1 VPYFRELWADTR
13 KTLTAAPDALI
24 IASVASLAFIL
35 GRYLR
40 VDLGWLGPQYRG
52 AGLYVWRGLVYLVVP
67 LLSLPLLRLTPA
79 AVGFS
84 LRNPG
89 RWLRDIGLLYV
100 LMLPL
105 VVWAAFQP
113 SFQRAYPYFTFERLG
128 LWPFAVG
135 LGVRFAGMFCWEFIL
150 RGYLLFGLERR
161 VGAAAAVAVQTIPF
175 AILHFGKPL
184 PETLGS
190 VVAGVALGILALRNR
205 SFIPGAILHF
215 AVAATLDALA
225 VLI

>member
-1 VPYFRELWADTR
+1 MDYLRGLWADTR
-13 KTLTAAPDALI
+13 RALAGAPDALI
-24 IASVASLAFIL
+24 IAAVASLAFIL

-40 VDLGWLGPQYRG
+40 FDLAWLFAGYRG
-52 AGLYVWRGLVYLVVP
+52 AGIYLARGLIYLIVP
-67 LLSLPLLRLTPA
+67 LLSLPLLRLSPR

-84 LRNPG
+84 LATPG
-89 RWLRDIGLLYV
+89 RWLRDIGLLYA

-105 VVWAAFQP
+105 LVWAAFQP
-113 SFQRAYPYFTFERLG
+113 SFQRAYPYFSFARNG
-128 LWPFAVG
+128 LWPFALG

-161 VGAAAAVAVQTIPF
+161 IGTAAAIAAQTIPF

-190 VVAGVALGILALRNR
+190 IVAGVALGVLALRNR

-215 AVAATLDALA
+215 GVAATLDVLA

>member
-1 VPYFRELWADTR
+1 VPYFRGLWADTR

-40 VDLGWLGPQYRG
+40 FDVGWLTPQYRP
-52 AGLYVWRGLVYLVVP
+52 AAVYVARGLVYLVVP
-67 LLSLPLLRLTPA
+67 MLSLPLLRLSPA

-84 LRNPG
+84 LRAPG
-89 RWLRDIGLLYV
+89 RWLRDIGLLYA

-113 SFQRAYPYFTFERLG
+113 SFQRAYPYFGFARAGLTAFALG
-128 LWPFAVG
+128 LA
-135 LGVRFAGMFCWEFIL
+135 VRFTGMFCWEFIL

-161 VGAAAAVAVQTIPF
+161 VGAAAAIAVQTIPF

-190 VVAGVALGILALRNR
+190 IIAGVALGIIAVRNR

-215 AVAATLDALA
+215 AVAATLDVLA

>member
-1 VPYFRELWADTR
+1 MRYFHELWADTR
-13 KTLTAAPDALI
+13 RVLTAAPDALI

-40 VDLGWLGPQYRG
+40 FDFSWLDPQYRG
-52 AGLYVWRGLVYLVVP
+52 AGTYVARGLVYLVVP
-67 LLSLPLLRLTPA
+67 LLSLPLLRLSPA
-79 AVGFS
+79 ATGFS
-84 LRNPG
+84 LRSPG
-89 RWLRDIGLLYV
+89 RWLRDIGLLYA

-113 SFQRAYPYFTFERLG
+113 SFQRAYPYFGFARAG
-128 LWPFAVG
+128 LVAFALG
-135 LGVRFAGMFCWEFIL
+135 LGVRFVGMFCWEFIL

-161 VGAAAAVAVQTIPF
+161 IGAAAAVAVQTIPF

-190 VVAGVALGILALRNR
+190 IVAGVALGILALRNR

-225 VLI
+225 ILI